1 MSAHSFS
8 SLDATQFPLSQP
20 CLCTFSMYIQD
31 YLQTQMSTRPFL
43 AKHMTSNTDIL
54 TGTFSGSFPM
64 HSFLPV
70 SSLYHFMERITEDK
84 QPTWES
90 KANKFSLEKD
100 WIKSF
105 FFFFIALGVELNIF
119 QQEIVRAV
127 NEKLYV
133 CSLIYGFTLV
143 KISCSLRWS
152 HTYIPK
158 FLNSPGELGKKQCKV
173 LCSIASSHEFW
184 AAEWLQTPAHDACRW
199 L

>member
-1 MSAHSFS
+1 MRLSFP
-8 SLDATQFPLSQP
+8 FLSRV
-20 CLCTFSMYIQD
+20 CVLLACTFRTIVRPKCPLGLS
-31 YLQTQMSTRPFL
+31 LQ
-43 AKHMTSNTDIL
+43 KHMTSNTGIV

-64 HSFLPV
+64 RSFLPL

-143 KISCSLRWS
+143 KISCSLSWS

-158 FLNSPGELGKKQCKV
+158 FLNSPGELGKKQCEV
-173 LCSIASSHEFW
+173 LCCVASSHEFW
-184 AAEWLQTPAHDACRW
+184 AAEWLQTPAQDACRW